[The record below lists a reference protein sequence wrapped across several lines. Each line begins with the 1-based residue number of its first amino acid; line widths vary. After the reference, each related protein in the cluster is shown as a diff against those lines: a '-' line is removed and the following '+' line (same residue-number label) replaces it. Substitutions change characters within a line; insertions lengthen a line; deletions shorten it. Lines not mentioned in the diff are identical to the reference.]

1 MANTYALD
9 TYAYKK
15 YGKYIEDMTEDE
27 IARLELDLDLE
38 NAKN

>member
-1 MANTYALD
+1 MADTYALD

-15 YGKYIEDMTEDE
+15 YGKYIEDMTQEE
-27 IARLELDLDLE
+27 IDRLELDFDLE